1 MNDQIHGER
10 KLFAPVPFLALFL
23 CLHAGIGQVGLAK
36 GRPPDGAHS
45 AAVTVG
51 AFDADSAY
59 AFIKK
64 QVEFGPRVPN
74 TTAHSD
80 CAEWFVKTLKQWTPD
95 VVVQAFQAK
104 AFDGR
109 PLNGKNI
116 IASFNAEAK
125 DRILLCAHW
134 DSRPFADHDPNPAN
148 HYKPVMG
155 ANDGASGAGV
165 LLEVARQLS
174 LRKPA
179 AGVDILLLDLEDF
192 GEHRNWPG
200 YSEDSWALGSQ
211 YWARNPHRPGY
222 AARCGILLDM
232 VGAAD
237 AVFPMEGTSM
247 YYAPAVMRKVWE
259 MARALGHSTYF
270 LARETDPLIDDHLYI
285 NKIAGI
291 PTVDIIHYDD
301 RRGGFPASWHT
312 VGDTLD
318 KIDVNTLK
326 AVGETVLAMIYQGE

>member
-1 MNDQIHGER
+1 MMNKQIR
-10 KLFAPVPFLALFL
+10 KEQRFIALVPFLALL
-23 CLHAGIGQVGLAK
+23 YLYACNGQAG
-36 GRPPDGAHS
+36 S
-45 AAVTVG
+45 AAVTG
-51 AFDADSAY
+51 SAFDAASAY
-59 AFIKK
+59 RFVKK

-74 TTAHSD
+74 TPAHAA
-80 CAEWFVKTLKQWTPD
+80 CADWLVKTLKQWTPD

-104 AFDGR
+104 AYDGR
-109 PLNGKNI
+109 VLDGKNI
-116 IASFNAEAK
+116 VASFNAEAK

-134 DSRPFADHDPNPAN
+134 DSRPFADHDPDPAN
-148 HYKPVMG
+148 HFKPVMG
-155 ANDGASGAGV
+155 ANDGASGVGV

-174 LRKPA
+174 LGKPA

-192 GEHRNWPG
+192 GEHRNWRG
-200 YSEDSWALGSQ
+200 ASEDSWGLGSQ

-222 AARCGILLDM
+222 KARFGILLDM

-247 YYAPAVMRKVWE
+247 SYAPAVTKKIWE
-259 MARALGHSTYF
+259 TARGLGQAKYF
-270 LARETDPLIDDHLYI
+270 QARESAALIDDHLYI

-291 PTVDIIHYDD
+291 PTADIIHYDES
-301 RRGGFPASWHT
+301 REGFPASWHT

-326 AVGETVLAMIYQGE
+326 AVGQTVLAIVFQGK

>member
-1 MNDQIHGER
+1 MMNKRIRRER
-10 KLFAPVPFLALFL
+10 SFFALVPFLALL
-23 CLHAGIGQVGLAK
+23 LYLYACNGQAG
-36 GRPPDGAHS
+36 S
-45 AAVTVG
+45 AGVTG
-51 AFDADSAY
+51 IAFDAASAY
-59 AFIKK
+59 GFVKK

-74 TTAHSD
+74 TPAHAA
-80 CAEWFVKTLKQWTPD
+80 CADWLVKTLKQWTPD

-104 AFDGR
+104 AYDGR
-109 PLNGKNI
+109 VLDGKNI
-116 IASFNAEAK
+116 VASFNAEAK

-134 DSRPFADHDPNPAN
+134 DSRPFADHDPDPAN
-148 HYKPVMG
+148 HFKPVMG
-155 ANDGASGAGV
+155 ANDGASGVGV

-192 GEHRNWPG
+192 GEHRNWRG
-200 YSEDSWALGSQ
+200 ASEDSWALGSQ
-211 YWARNPHRPGY
+211 YWARNPHSAGY
-222 AARCGILLDM
+222 KARFGILLDM
-232 VGAAD
+232 VGAVD

-247 YYAPAVMRKVWE
+247 YYAPAVMKKVWE
-259 MARALGHSTYF
+259 TARGLGHAKYF
-270 LARETDPLIDDHLYI
+270 QAREAGSLIDDHLYI

-301 RRGGFPASWHT
+301 RREGFPASWHT

-326 AVGETVLAMIYQGE
+326 AVGQTVLATVFQGE